1 MDVIATD
8 GLTKYYGSHPG
19 LVDLSLQAR
28 EGEIFGYLGPNG
40 AGKTT
45 TIRLLM
51 DFIRP
56 TRGKATVLGK
66 DAKRESLSIRQDVGN
81 LPGDVHLYDH
91 MTGEEMLEFLARFR
105 SKPSVFRGQ
114 LAERLDLDL
123 SRKIKSYS
131 KGMRQKLGIIQALMH
146 DPSLLILDEP
156 TVGLD
161 PLMQLEFY
169 QIIRDFKERG
179 RTVFMSSHNL
189 PEVER
194 GCDRVGIIRE
204 GKLLAVEEIEALK
217 QRRVKKI
224 EVVFQKEVDEKDL
237 SISGVIKT
245 EGRDKHFF
253 LYIKGNLDEVLKHLA
268 RFPIE
273 DIVVEKASLEDIFL
287 EFY

>member
-1 MDVIATD
+1 MDVIATE

-19 LVDLSLQAR
+19 LVDLSLRVR

-56 TRGKATVLGK
+56 TRGKAAVFGK
-66 DAKRESLSIRQDVGN
+66 DAKREALSIRQEVGN

-105 SKPSVFRGQ
+105 NNPSVFRGQ

-131 KGMRQKLGIIQALMH
+131 KGMRQKLGIIQAMMH
-146 DPSLLILDEP
+146 GPSLLILDEP

-169 QIIRDFKERG
+169 RIIREFKERG
-179 RTVFMSSHNL
+179 RTIFMSSHNL

-194 GCDRVGIIRE
+194 VCDRVGIIRE
-204 GKLLAVEEIEALK
+204 GKLLAVEEIETLK
-217 QRRVKKI
+217 QLRVKKV

-237 SISGVIKT
+237 SISGVIKK

-253 LYIKGNLDEVLKHLA
+253 LYIKGNLDGVMKHLA

-273 DIVVEKASLEDIFL
+273 DIVVEKASLEDVFL